1 MALSYSPKIITDGL
15 VLCLDAGDGKSYSGS
30 GTTWTD
36 RSGNSNNG
44 TLLGGPVYSTDNGGT
59 LTFDGSESDYVTI
72 GSGSN
77 YAYPYHTFEIWVN
90 TPALGGNNLDG
101 LFGLDYGRYVNITSG
116 GQISY
121 QLYYNMSAPN
131 TTIFQITTSNINVVD
146 GKWHHII
153 CSRGTTNYEIWFDG
167 ILKKTGGNGGQ
178 PSWNGL
184 NQWSSMT
191 ARIAENPN
199 NVGYN
204 YSGKIAAARMY
215 NRQLASAEVLQNYNA
230 TKGRFG
236 L

>member
-1 MALSYSPKIITDGL
+1 MALAHSPKIATDGL
-15 VLCLDAGDGKSYSGS
+15 VLCLDAADRKSYGGS
-30 GTTWTD
+30 GTIWAD
-36 RSGNSNNG
+36 RSGQGNNG
-44 TLLGGPVYSTDNGGT
+44 TLLGSPVYSTTNSGT
-59 LTFDGSESDYVTI
+59 LTFDGSESDYATI
-72 GSGSN
+72 GPGSN
-77 YAYPYHTFEIWVN
+77 YPYPYHTFEIWVN

-121 QLYYNMSAPN
+121 ALYYNMSAPN
-131 TTIFQITTSNINVVD
+131 TLILATTTTNINVVD
-146 GKWHHII
+146 GKWHHIV

-178 PSWNGL
+178 SSWSGL

-204 YSGKIAAARMY
+204 YSGKIGAARMY
-215 NRQLASAEVLQNYNA
+215 NRQLTSAEVLQNYNA
-230 TKGRFG
+230 TKSRFEI
-236 L
+236 